1 MFQYLGECQRL
12 LWQRANKQFK
22 RDSARVA
29 FLVCIG
35 FGVEAQ
41 CRGLAI
47 ACFTP

>member
-1 MFQYLGECQRL
+1 MGETY
-12 LWQRANKQFK
+12 NKQFK

-29 FLVCIG
+29 FLACVVFCDE
-35 FGVEAQ
+35 VP